1 MLKEVVVDN
10 KIEQENIQN
19 IFSDVF
25 KQKKE
30 LIDTFSSNPYVK
42 LYTYSVDK
50 KIVAFIQYE
59 DIYDRFELDNIYVLK
74 EYRNRGIASSLMEF
88 MINEGKK
95 KKIINI
101 TLEVREDN
109 TNAINLYKKYGFTEK
124 AIRNNYYDNC
134 NGILMEKEMM

>member
-10 KIEQENIQN
+10 KIEIDNIQN

-25 KQKKE
+25 KQKNE

-42 LYTYSVDK
+42 LYTYSVDNQV
-50 KIVAFIQYE
+50 VAFIQYE

-74 EYRNRGIASSLMEF
+74 EYRNKGIASIMMDF

-95 KKIINI
+95 KNVINI

-109 TNAINLYKKYGFTEK
+109 INAINLYKKYGFVEK
-124 AIRNNYYDNC
+124 AIRNNYYQNC

>member
-1 MLKEVVVDN
+1 MLNQVVVDN
-10 KIEQENIQN
+10 KKELENIQN

-25 KQKKE
+25 KQKNE

-74 EYRNRGIASSLMEF
+74 EYRNKGIASILMNH
-88 MINEGKK
+88 MINEGKM

-109 TNAINLYKKYGFTEK
+109 VNAINLYKKFGFIEK
-124 AIRNNYYDNC
+124 AIRNNYYGNC

>member
-1 MLKEVVVDN
+1 MLREIVVDN
-10 KIEQENIQN
+10 KKELENLQN

-25 KQKKE
+25 KQKNE

-50 KIVAFIQYE
+50 NIVAFIQYE

-74 EYRNRGIASSLMEF
+74 EYRNRGIASSLMEH

-95 KKIINI
+95 QNIINI

-109 TNAINLYKKYGFTEK
+109 VNAINLYKKYGFTEK
-124 AIRNNYYDNC
+124 AIRNNYYENC

>member
-1 MLKEVVVDN
+1 MLREIVVDN
-10 KIEQENIQN
+10 KKELENLQN

-25 KQKKE
+25 KQKNE

-50 KIVAFIQYE
+50 NIVAFIQYE

-74 EYRNRGIASSLMEF
+74 EYRNRGIASSLMEH

-95 KKIINI
+95 QDIINI

-109 TNAINLYKKYGFTEK
+109 VNAINLYKKYGFTEK
-124 AIRNNYYDNC
+124 AIRNNYYENC

>member
-1 MLKEVVVDN
+1 MLKEVVVDE
-10 KIEQENIQN
+10 KKELDNIQN
-19 IFSDVF
+19 IFFDVF
-25 KQKKE
+25 KQKNE
-30 LIDTFSSNPYVK
+30 LIDTLSSNPYVK

-50 KIVAFIQYE
+50 NVVAFIQYE

-74 EYRNRGIASSLMEF
+74 EYRNQGIASILMEF

-95 KKIINI
+95 KEIINI

-109 TNAINLYKKYGFTEK
+109 VSAINLYKKYGFVEK

>member
-50 KIVAFIQYE
+50 NIVAFIQYE

-109 TNAINLYKKYGFTEK
+109 TNAINLYKKYGFVEK

>member
-109 TNAINLYKKYGFTEK
+109 TNAINLYKKYGFVEK
-124 AIRNNYYDNC
+124 AIRNNYYENC

>member
-1 MLKEVVVDN
+1 MLREIVVDN
-10 KIEQENIQN
+10 KKELENIQN

-25 KQKKE
+25 KQKNE

-50 KIVAFIQYE
+50 NIVAFIQYE

-74 EYRNRGIASSLMEF
+74 EYRNRGIASSLMEH

-95 KKIINI
+95 QNIINI

-109 TNAINLYKKYGFTEK
+109 VNAINLYKKYGFTEK
-124 AIRNNYYDNC
+124 AIRNNYYENC

>member
-10 KIEQENIQN
+10 KIELENIQN
-19 IFSDVF
+19 TFSEVF
-25 KQKKE
+25 KQKNE
-30 LIDTFSSNPYVK
+30 LTDTFSSNPYVK

-109 TNAINLYKKYGFTEK
+109 TNAINLYKKYGFVEK

>member
-1 MLKEVVVDN
+1 MLKEVVVDE
-10 KIEQENIQN
+10 KKELDNIQN
-19 IFSDVF
+19 IFFDVF
-25 KQKKE
+25 KQKNE
-30 LIDTFSSNPYVK
+30 LIDTLSSNPYVK

-50 KIVAFIQYE
+50 NVVAFIQYE

-74 EYRNRGIASSLMEF
+74 EYRNHVIASILMEF

-95 KKIINI
+95 KEIINI

-109 TNAINLYKKYGFTEK
+109 VSAINLYKKYGFVEK

-134 NGILMEKEMM
+134 NGILMEKEIM

>member
-10 KIEQENIQN
+10 KTVLDNIQN

-25 KQKKE
+25 KQKNE
-30 LIDTFSSNPYVK
+30 LIDTLNSNPYVK
-42 LYTYSVDK
+42 LYTYSVDNNV
-50 KIVAFIQYE
+50 VAFIQYE

-74 EYRNRGIASSLMEF
+74 EYRNKGIASILMEF
-88 MINEGKK
+88 MINEGKN
-95 KKIINI
+95 KKINNI

-109 TNAINLYKKYGFTEK
+109 INAISLYKKYGFVERAK
-124 AIRNNYYDNC
+124 RNNYYNNC

>member
-10 KIEQENIQN
+10 KIEIDNIQN
-19 IFSDVF
+19 IFCDVF
-25 KQKKE
+25 KQKNE

-42 LYTYSVDK
+42 LYTYSVDNQV
-50 KIVAFIQYE
+50 VAFIQYE

-74 EYRNRGIASSLMEF
+74 EYRNKGIASIMMDF

-95 KKIINI
+95 KNVINI

-109 TNAINLYKKYGFTEK
+109 INAISLYKKYGFVEK
-124 AIRNNYYDNC
+124 AIRNNYYQNC

>member
-109 TNAINLYKKYGFTEK
+109 TNAINLYKKYGFVEK

>member
-10 KIEQENIQN
+10 KIELENIQN
-19 IFSDVF
+19 TFSEVF
-25 KQKKE
+25 KQKNE
-30 LIDTFSSNPYVK
+30 LTDTFSSNPYVK

-50 KIVAFIQYE
+50 NIVAFIQYE

-95 KKIINI
+95 KEIINI

-109 TNAINLYKKYGFTEK
+109 VNAINLYKKYGFTEK

>member
-10 KIEQENIQN
+10 KIELENIQN
-19 IFSDVF
+19 TFSEVF
-25 KQKKE
+25 KQKNE
-30 LIDTFSSNPYVK
+30 LTDTFSSNPYVK

-95 KKIINI
+95 KEIINI

-109 TNAINLYKKYGFTEK
+109 VNAINLYKKYGFTEK